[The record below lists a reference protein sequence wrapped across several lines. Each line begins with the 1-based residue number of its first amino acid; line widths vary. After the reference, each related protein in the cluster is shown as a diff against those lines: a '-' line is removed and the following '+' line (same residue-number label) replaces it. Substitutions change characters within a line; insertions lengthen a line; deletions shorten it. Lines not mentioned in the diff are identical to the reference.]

1 MAFFFPGNAPIQSGI
16 VTAQNHLDWLIDFR
30 EAFELFQ
37 DFMAMYL
44 SDAQDVVV
52 PFGTIGISTLKVV
65 PDSPTSME
73 VSVTRGIGFVDRV
86 PYSLLVNT
94 LSAVLIAPV
103 TDPRIDIV
111 VAEPNG
117 KTFKV
122 IAGTEAG
129 SPSPPSTPTGNLLLA
144 ELSIIVSQ
152 TSIEAGDI
160 TDKRVLGG

>member
-1 MAFFFPGNAPIQSGI
+1 MAFFFPGNVPIQSGI
-16 VTAQNHLDWLIDFR
+16 VTAQNHLNWLIDFR

-37 DFMAMYL
+37 DFMAMHL
-44 SDAQDVVV
+44 NDAQNVVIPAGPEGIDV
-52 PFGTIGISTLKVV
+52 LKVV

-86 PYSLLVNT
+86 PYSLLIDT
-94 LSAVLIAPV
+94 LSAVLVAPT

-122 IAGTEAG
+122 ITGTEAG
-129 SPSPPSTPTGNLLLA
+129 SPSPPATPTGNLLLA
-144 ELSIIVSQ
+144 ELSLIVSQ
-152 TSIEAGDI
+152 TSIELSDI